1 MMLRVDLKYIYDW
14 IPEGTKVLDLGCGE
28 GELLYALTT
37 QKNCRGYGIEID
49 SDRVLKSM
57 EKGINVL
64 QGDIENGLDIF
75 NEKQF
80 DVVVLSQ
87 TIQAM
92 RNTEGI
98 LQEMVRV
105 GNQVIVTFPNFGYW
119 RNRIQIGLGG
129 HMPVSES
136 MPYSW
141 YDTPNIH
148 WCTLTDFEQLCQENN
163 INIEERMVLTKGKKI
178 QRFSNILGSLAAYR
192 LGRARM

>member
-1 MMLRVDLKYIYDW
+1 MMLRIDLKYIFDW
-14 IPEGTKVLDLGCGE
+14 IPERSRVLDLGCGE
-28 GELLYALTT
+28 GELLYALKT
-37 QKNCRGYGIEID
+37 QKNCQGYGIEID
-49 SDRVLKSM
+49 TNRILKSM

-64 QGDIENGLDIF
+64 QGNIENGLDIF
-75 NEKQF
+75 NNGQF

-98 LQEMVRV
+98 LQEMARV
-105 GNQVIVTFPNFGYW
+105 GNQLIVTFPNFGYW
-119 RNRIQIGLGG
+119 RNRIQIGFGG

-148 WCTLTDFEQLCQENN
+148 WCTLTDFEKLCQD
-163 INIEERMVLTKGKKI
+163 IDISVEERIVLTKGKSI
-178 QRFSNILGSLAAYR
+178 QHFSNILGSLAVYR
-192 LGRARM
+192 LGRVRM